1 MRYGRTNSGCLY
13 TCAWSKSNNNNYIF
27 VLHARNYWMTLE
39 KTANDILMRSID
51 LVLAQNTKYSLHK
64 QQTKHRNVR
73 LYMYGTLLHLHL
85 HIHIYTH
92 IYWIFTYTQWTP
104 HVNGTRPIRWQLV
117 RHNLAKFQNEKKIDE
132 KRYIYAYI
140 CTCGLYACT
149 FIILCLFIKSVGK
162 PLEARPCP
170 LPQFES
176 ASSRP
181 PPTKNRITYFDNKF
195 VYKPISRQWAF
206 SSAARSGAFLLLDP
220 ATYCSTTALIN
231 S

>member
-117 RHNLAKFQNEKKIDE
+117 RHNLAKFQNEKKNRWKKIHLCIHMYM
-132 KRYIYAYI
+132 RSICMYIYH
-140 CTCGLYACT
+140 
-149 FIILCLFIKSVGK
+149 FV
-162 PLEARPCP
+162 
-170 LPQFES
+170 
-176 ASSRP
+176 
-181 PPTKNRITYFDNKF
+181 F
-195 VYKPISRQWAF
+195 VYKIGRQTTWGA
-206 SSAARSGAFLLLDP
+206 SMSTSAIWIR
-220 ATYCSTTALIN
+220 IE
-231 S
+231 